1 MHLVFIF
8 RGNCKILL
16 KDKEK
21 PAGQNAAYS
30 FTYVSIWTDGFNAV
44 FDKILRLPKN
54 ATSFFRIIPLAAYT
68 IKDSYIHGWLW
79 MNFVNPRHE
88 E

>member
-21 PAGQNAAYS
+21 PTGQNATYS
-30 FTYVSIWTDGFNAV
+30 FTYVSIWIGGFDAV
-44 FDKILRLPKN
+44 FDKILQLAKN
-54 ATSFFRIIPLAAYT
+54 VTAFFGLRNKY
-68 IKDSYIHGWLW
+68 
-79 MNFVNPRHE
+79 R
-88 E
+88 

>member
-1 MHLVFIF
+1 MYLVFIF

-21 PAGQNAAYS
+21 PVGQNTAYS
-30 FTYVSIWTDGFNAV
+30 FTYVSIWTDGFDAV

-54 ATSFFRIIPLAAYT
+54 ATAFFGITGNLSVRA
-68 IKDSYIHGWLW
+68 G
-79 MNFVNPRHE
+79 NRHSE
-88 E
+88 RG

>member
-30 FTYVSIWTDGFNAV
+30 FTYVSIWTDGFDAV

-54 ATSFFRIIPLAAYT
+54 ATAFFGITGNLSVRA
-68 IKDSYIHGWLW
+68 G
-79 MNFVNPRHE
+79 NRHSE
-88 E
+88 RG